1 MKKYKRMRRLIPAA
15 FAVILLLMAAGTC
28 FFAWSVRQD
37 FESGIKSMIGEL
49 YEEDPQSAEQM
60 MNWLFE
66 GERDASAGKGQEA
79 LTAMGYTEKGTE
91 YLYEQSR
98 IYTFSVGMIC
108 AEILAGAALLILFL
122 RMERLREEREE
133 DLVRRIR
140 SGDMAPETG
149 GEGQPEESA
158 DGGAQSGGAAQGE
171 QQPGSPR
178 YAPTQSEEPEQALE
192 YEIAKL
198 FERLEAEE
206 HYLQEK
212 NLMTQNFIENI
223 AHQIKTPLSCISI
236 SQERIL
242 ESTEGEARELARQS
256 LRYTDEIGK
265 LMKRLLDIGR
275 LEAGKV
281 IWHREMFRMA
291 DLLEDCAASLENGTE
306 RIRVTGD
313 RDAEYYGDYE
323 WLKEAFSNILKN
335 CLEHDPG
342 GEKII
347 VSLTRSREGVKIVIR
362 DHGTGI
368 SEKDLPY
375 IFDRF
380 YLPEKT
386 GTLHVGIGLNLARLV
401 VEQHFG
407 SVTARNAEGGGA
419 EFTVI
424 LPAYSIMKIERI

>member
-1 MKKYKRMRRLIPAA
+1 MKNYKRRKRLIPAV
-15 FAVILLLMAAGTC
+15 FAVLLLLMAAGTC
-28 FFAWSVRQD
+28 LFAWGVRQD
-37 FESGIKSMIGEL
+37 YEEGLKSMIGRL
-49 YEEDPQSAEQM
+49 YEEDQESAEQM
-60 MNWLFE
+60 MGWLFE
-66 GERDASAGKGQEA
+66 GERGGAVEKGEEA
-79 LTAMGYTEKGTE
+79 LTALGYTDKGAE

-98 IYTFSVGMIC
+98 LYTFSAGMVC
-108 AEILAGAALLILFL
+108 VEILAGIALLILFVW
-122 RMERLREEREE
+122 MERLREEREE
-133 DLVRRIR
+133 ELVRRIR
-140 SGDMAPETG
+140 SGEMAPAASGRE
-149 GEGQPEESA
+149 QPEETA
-158 DGGAQSGGAAQGE
+158 DGGSQSDGAAQ
-171 QQPGSPR
+171 P
-178 YAPTQSEEPEQALE
+178 EEPEQALE

-242 ESTEGEARELARQS
+242 EGTEGEARELAQQS

-291 DLLEDCAASLENGTE
+291 DLLEDCAASLEDGTE
-306 RIRVTGD
+306 RILTMGD
-313 RDAEYYGDYE
+313 REAEYYGDYE

-335 CLEHDPG
+335 CLEHDAS
-342 GEKII
+342 GEKITA
-347 VSLTRSREGVKIVIR
+347 SLTQSREGIKIVIR
-362 DHGTGI
+362 DHGPGI
-368 SEKDLPY
+368 SEKDLPH

-386 GTLHVGIGLNLARLV
+386 GTSHVGIGLNLARLV
-401 VEQHFG
+401 IEQHFG
-407 SVTARNAEGGGA
+407 TVAARNAEGGGA

-424 LPAYSIMKIERI
+424 LPAYSIMKTERI

>member
-1 MKKYKRMRRLIPAA
+1 MKNYKRRKRLIPAV
-15 FAVILLLMAAGTC
+15 FAVLLLLMAAGTC
-28 FFAWSVRQD
+28 LFAWEVRQD
-37 FESGIKSMIGEL
+37 YEEGLKSMIGRL
-49 YEEDPQSAEQM
+49 YEEDQESAEQM
-60 MNWLFE
+60 MGWLFE
-66 GERDASAGKGQEA
+66 GERGGAVEKGEEA
-79 LTAMGYTEKGTE
+79 LTALGYTDKGAE

-98 IYTFSVGMIC
+98 LYTFSAGMVC
-108 AEILAGAALLILFL
+108 VEILAGIALLILFVW
-122 RMERLREEREE
+122 MERLREEREE
-133 DLVRRIR
+133 ELVRRIR
-140 SGDMAPETG
+140 SGEMAPAASGRE
-149 GEGQPEESA
+149 QPEEPA
-158 DGGAQSGGAAQGE
+158 DGGSQSDGAV
-171 QQPGSPR
+171 QP
-178 YAPTQSEEPEQALE
+178 EEPEQALE

-242 ESTEGEARELARQS
+242 EGTEGEARELAQQS

-291 DLLEDCAASLENGTE
+291 DLLEDCAASLEDGTE
-306 RIRVTGD
+306 RILTMGD
-313 RDAEYYGDYE
+313 REAEYYGDYE

-335 CLEHDPG
+335 CLEHDAS
-342 GEKII
+342 GEKITA
-347 VSLTRSREGVKIVIR
+347 SLTQSREGIKIVIR
-362 DHGTGI
+362 DHGPGI
-368 SEKDLPY
+368 SEKDLPH

-386 GTLHVGIGLNLARLV
+386 GTSHVGIGLNLARLV
-401 VEQHFG
+401 IEQHFG
-407 SVTARNAEGGGA
+407 TVAARNAEGGGA

-424 LPAYSIMKIERI
+424 LPAYSIMKTERI

>member
-1 MKKYKRMRRLIPAA
+1 MKNYKRRKRLIPAV
-15 FAVILLLMAAGTC
+15 FAVLLLLMAAGTC
-28 FFAWSVRQD
+28 LFAWGVRQD
-37 FESGIKSMIGEL
+37 YEEGLKSMIGRL
-49 YEEDPQSAEQM
+49 YEEDPESAEQM
-60 MNWLFE
+60 MGWLFE
-66 GERDASAGKGQEA
+66 GERGGAVEKGEEA
-79 LTAMGYTEKGTE
+79 LTALGYTDKGAE

-98 IYTFSVGMIC
+98 LYTFSAGMVC
-108 AEILAGAALLILFL
+108 VEILAGIVLLILFVW
-122 RMERLREEREE
+122 MERLREEREE
-133 DLVRRIR
+133 ELVRRIR
-140 SGDMAPETG
+140 SGEMAPAASGRE
-149 GEGQPEESA
+149 QPEETA
-158 DGGAQSGGAAQGE
+158 DGGSQSDGAAQ
-171 QQPGSPR
+171 P
-178 YAPTQSEEPEQALE
+178 EEPEQALE

-242 ESTEGEARELARQS
+242 EGTEGEARELAQQS

-291 DLLEDCAASLENGTE
+291 DLLEDCAASLEDGTE
-306 RIRVTGD
+306 RIQVVGD

-335 CLEHDPG
+335 CLEHDAS
-342 GEKII
+342 GEKITA
-347 VSLTRSREGVKIVIR
+347 SLTQSREGIKIVIR
-362 DHGTGI
+362 DHGPGI
-368 SEKDLPY
+368 SEKDLPH

-386 GTLHVGIGLNLARLV
+386 GTSHVGIGLNLARLV
-401 VEQHFG
+401 IEQHFG
-407 SVTARNAEGGGA
+407 TVAARNAEGGGA

-424 LPAYSIMKIERI
+424 LPAYSIMKTERI

>member
-66 GERDASAGKGQEA
+66 GERDASAEKGQEA

-149 GEGQPEESA
+149 SEGQPEK
-158 DGGAQSGGAAQGE
+158 
-171 QQPGSPR
+171 
-178 YAPTQSEEPEQALE
+178 PEQALE

-306 RIRVTGD
+306 RIRVAGD

-342 GEKII
+342 GEKIT

-386 GTLHVGIGLNLARLV
+386 GTSHVGIGLNLARLV

-424 LPAYSIMKIERI
+424 LPAYSIMKTERI

>member
-1 MKKYKRMRRLIPAA
+1 MKNYKRRKRLIPAV
-15 FAVILLLMAAGTC
+15 FAVLLLLMAAGTC
-28 FFAWSVRQD
+28 LFAWEVRQD
-37 FESGIKSMIGEL
+37 YEEGLKSMIGRL
-49 YEEDPQSAEQM
+49 YEEDPESAEQM
-60 MNWLFE
+60 MGWLFE
-66 GERDASAGKGQEA
+66 GERGGAVEKGEEA
-79 LTAMGYTEKGTE
+79 LTALGYTDKGAE

-98 IYTFSVGMIC
+98 LYTFSAGMVC
-108 AEILAGAALLILFL
+108 VEILAGIALLILFVW
-122 RMERLREEREE
+122 MERLREEREE
-133 DLVRRIR
+133 ELVRRIR
-140 SGDMAPETG
+140 SGEMAPAASG
-149 GEGQPEESA
+149 RGQPEEPA
-158 DGGAQSGGAAQGE
+158 DGGSQSDGAV
-171 QQPGSPR
+171 QP
-178 YAPTQSEEPEQALE
+178 EEPEQALE

-242 ESTEGEARELARQS
+242 EGTEGEARELAQQS

-291 DLLEDCAASLENGTE
+291 DLLEDCAASLEDGTE
-306 RIRVTGD
+306 RILTMGD
-313 RDAEYYGDYE
+313 REAEYYGDYE

-335 CLEHDPG
+335 CLEHDAS
-342 GEKII
+342 GEKITA
-347 VSLTRSREGVKIVIR
+347 SLTQSREGIKIVIR
-362 DHGTGI
+362 DHGPGI
-368 SEKDLPY
+368 SEKDLPH

-386 GTLHVGIGLNLARLV
+386 GTSHVGIGLNLARLV
-401 VEQHFG
+401 IEQHFG
-407 SVTARNAEGGGA
+407 TVAARNAEGGGA

-424 LPAYSIMKIERI
+424 LPAYSIMKTERI

>member
-1 MKKYKRMRRLIPAA
+1 MKNYKRRKRLIPAV
-15 FAVILLLMAAGTC
+15 FAVLLLLMAAGTC
-28 FFAWSVRQD
+28 LFAWGVRQD
-37 FESGIKSMIGEL
+37 YEEGLKSMIGRL
-49 YEEDPQSAEQM
+49 YEEDPESAEQM
-60 MNWLFE
+60 MGWLFE
-66 GERDASAGKGQEA
+66 GERGGAVEKGEEA
-79 LTAMGYTEKGTE
+79 LTALGYTDKGAE

-98 IYTFSVGMIC
+98 LYTFSAGMVC
-108 AEILAGAALLILFL
+108 VEILAGIALLILFVW
-122 RMERLREEREE
+122 MERLREEREE
-133 DLVRRIR
+133 ELVRRIR
-140 SGDMAPETG
+140 SSEMAPAASGRE
-149 GEGQPEESA
+149 QPDEPA
-158 DGGAQSGGAAQGE
+158 DGGSQSDGAV
-171 QQPGSPR
+171 QP
-178 YAPTQSEEPEQALE
+178 EEPEQALE

-242 ESTEGEARELARQS
+242 EGTEGEARELAQQS

-291 DLLEDCAASLENGTE
+291 DLLEDCAASLEDGTE
-306 RIRVTGD
+306 RILTMGD
-313 RDAEYYGDYE
+313 REAEYYGDYE

-335 CLEHDPG
+335 CLEHDAS
-342 GEKII
+342 GEKITA
-347 VSLTRSREGVKIVIR
+347 SLTQSREGIKIVIR
-362 DHGTGI
+362 DHGPGI
-368 SEKDLPY
+368 SEKDLPH

-386 GTLHVGIGLNLARLV
+386 GTSHVGIGLNLARLV
-401 VEQHFG
+401 IEQHFG
-407 SVTARNAEGGGA
+407 TVAARNAEGGGA

-424 LPAYSIMKIERI
+424 LPAYSIMKTERI

>member
-1 MKKYKRMRRLIPAA
+1 MKNYKRRKRLIPAV
-15 FAVILLLMAAGTC
+15 FAVLLLLMAAGTC
-28 FFAWSVRQD
+28 LFAWGVRQD
-37 FESGIKSMIGEL
+37 YEEGLKSMIGRL
-49 YEEDPQSAEQM
+49 YEEDQESAEQM
-60 MNWLFE
+60 MGWLFE
-66 GERDASAGKGQEA
+66 GERGGAVEKGEEA
-79 LTAMGYTEKGTE
+79 LTALGYTDKGAE

-98 IYTFSVGMIC
+98 LYTFSAGMVC
-108 AEILAGAALLILFL
+108 VEILAGIALLILFVW
-122 RMERLREEREE
+122 MERHREEREE
-133 DLVRRIR
+133 ELVRRIR
-140 SGDMAPETG
+140 SGEMAPAASGRE
-149 GEGQPEESA
+149 QPEETA
-158 DGGAQSGGAAQGE
+158 DGGSQSDGAAQ
-171 QQPGSPR
+171 P
-178 YAPTQSEEPEQALE
+178 EEPEQALE

-242 ESTEGEARELARQS
+242 EGTEGEARELAQQS

-291 DLLEDCAASLENGTE
+291 DLLEDCAASLEDGTE
-306 RIRVTGD
+306 RILTMGD
-313 RDAEYYGDYE
+313 REAEYYGDYE

-335 CLEHDPG
+335 CLEHDAS
-342 GEKII
+342 GEKITA
-347 VSLTRSREGVKIVIR
+347 SLTQSREGIKIVIR
-362 DHGTGI
+362 DHGPGI
-368 SEKDLPY
+368 SEKDLPH

-386 GTLHVGIGLNLARLV
+386 GTSHVGIGLNLARLV
-401 VEQHFG
+401 IEQHFG
-407 SVTARNAEGGGA
+407 TVAARNAEGGGA

-424 LPAYSIMKIERI
+424 LPAYSIMKTERI

>member
-66 GERDASAGKGQEA
+66 GERDASAEKGQEA

-149 GEGQPEESA
+149 SEGQPEES
-158 DGGAQSGGAAQGE
+158 
-171 QQPGSPR
+171 
-178 YAPTQSEEPEQALE
+178 EQALE

-342 GEKII
+342 GEKIT

-386 GTLHVGIGLNLARLV
+386 GTSHVGIGLNLARLV

-424 LPAYSIMKIERI
+424 LPAYSIMKTERI

>member
-149 GEGQPEESA
+149 NRRMAEHSPAGRLRES
-158 DGGAQSGGAAQGE
+158 S
-171 QQPGSPR
+171 
-178 YAPTQSEEPEQALE
+178 
-192 YEIAKL
+192 
-198 FERLEAEE
+198 
-206 HYLQEK
+206 
-212 NLMTQNFIENI
+212 
-223 AHQIKTPLSCISI
+223 
-236 SQERIL
+236 SQEVPG
-242 ESTEGEARELARQS
+242 T
-256 LRYTDEIGK
+256 LR
-265 LMKRLLDIGR
+265 
-275 LEAGKV
+275 
-281 IWHREMFRMA
+281 
-291 DLLEDCAASLENGTE
+291 
-306 RIRVTGD
+306 
-313 RDAEYYGDYE
+313 
-323 WLKEAFSNILKN
+323 
-335 CLEHDPG
+335 
-342 GEKII
+342 
-347 VSLTRSREGVKIVIR
+347 RSRRNRSRRWSMRLRSCLSVWRRRNITCRKR
-362 DHGTGI
+362 I
-368 SEKDLPY
+368 S
-375 IFDRF
+375 
-380 YLPEKT
+380 
-386 GTLHVGIGLNLARLV
+386 
-401 VEQHFG
+401 
-407 SVTARNAEGGGA
+407 
-419 EFTVI
+419 
-424 LPAYSIMKIERI
+424 

>member
-149 GEGQPEESA
+149 SEGQP
-158 DGGAQSGGAAQGE
+158 
-171 QQPGSPR
+171 
-178 YAPTQSEEPEQALE
+178 EEPEQALE

-424 LPAYSIMKIERI
+424 LPAYSIMKTERI

>member
-1 MKKYKRMRRLIPAA
+1 MKNYKRRKRLIPAV
-15 FAVILLLMAAGTC
+15 FAVLLLLMAAGTC
-28 FFAWSVRQD
+28 LFAWEVRQD
-37 FESGIKSMIGEL
+37 YEEGLKSMIGRL
-49 YEEDPQSAEQM
+49 YEEDQESAEQM
-60 MNWLFE
+60 MGWLFE
-66 GERDASAGKGQEA
+66 GERGGAVEKGEEA
-79 LTAMGYTEKGTE
+79 LTALGYTDKGAE

-98 IYTFSVGMIC
+98 LYTFSAGMVC
-108 AEILAGAALLILFL
+108 VEILAGIALLILFVW
-122 RMERLREEREE
+122 MERLREEREE
-133 DLVRRIR
+133 ELVRRIR
-140 SGDMAPETG
+140 SGEMAPAASGRE
-149 GEGQPEESA
+149 QPEEPA
-158 DGGAQSGGAAQGE
+158 DGGSQSDGAAQ
-171 QQPGSPR
+171 P
-178 YAPTQSEEPEQALE
+178 EEPEQALE

-242 ESTEGEARELARQS
+242 EGTEGEARELAQQS

-291 DLLEDCAASLENGTE
+291 DLLEDCAASLEDGTE
-306 RIRVTGD
+306 RILTMGD
-313 RDAEYYGDYE
+313 REAEYYGDYE

-335 CLEHDPG
+335 CLEHDAS
-342 GEKII
+342 GEKITA
-347 VSLTRSREGVKIVIR
+347 SLTQSREGIKIVIR
-362 DHGTGI
+362 DHGPGI
-368 SEKDLPY
+368 SEKDLPH

-386 GTLHVGIGLNLARLV
+386 GTSHVGIGLNLARLV
-401 VEQHFG
+401 IEQHFG
-407 SVTARNAEGGGA
+407 TVAARNAEGGGA

-424 LPAYSIMKIERI
+424 LPAYSIMKTERI

>member
-49 YEEDPQSAEQM
+49 YEEDPQSADQM

-149 GEGQPEESA
+149 GEGQPEES
-158 DGGAQSGGAAQGE
+158 
-171 QQPGSPR
+171 
-178 YAPTQSEEPEQALE
+178 EQALE

-424 LPAYSIMKIERI
+424 LPAYSIMKTERI

>member
-1 MKKYKRMRRLIPAA
+1 MKNYKRRKRLIPAV
-15 FAVILLLMAAGTC
+15 FAVLLLLMAAGTC
-28 FFAWSVRQD
+28 LFAWGVRQD
-37 FESGIKSMIGEL
+37 YEEGLKSMIGRL
-49 YEEDPQSAEQM
+49 YEEDPESAEQM
-60 MNWLFE
+60 MGWLFE
-66 GERDASAGKGQEA
+66 GERGGAVEKGEEA
-79 LTAMGYTEKGTE
+79 LTALGYTDKGAE

-98 IYTFSVGMIC
+98 LYTFSAGMVC
-108 AEILAGAALLILFL
+108 VEILAGIVLLILFVW
-122 RMERLREEREE
+122 MERLREEREE
-133 DLVRRIR
+133 ELVRRIR
-140 SGDMAPETG
+140 SGEMAPAASGRE
-149 GEGQPEESA
+149 QPEETA
-158 DGGAQSGGAAQGE
+158 DGGSQSDGAAQ
-171 QQPGSPR
+171 P
-178 YAPTQSEEPEQALE
+178 EEPEQALE

-242 ESTEGEARELARQS
+242 EGTEGEARELAQQS

-291 DLLEDCAASLENGTE
+291 DLLEDCAASLEDGTE
-306 RIRVTGD
+306 RIQVVGD

-335 CLEHDPG
+335 CLEHDAS
-342 GEKII
+342 GEKITA
-347 VSLTRSREGVKIVIR
+347 SLTQSREGIKIVIR
-362 DHGTGI
+362 DHGPGI
-368 SEKDLPY
+368 SEKDLPH

-386 GTLHVGIGLNLARLV
+386 GTSHVGIGLNLARLV
-401 VEQHFG
+401 IEQHFG
-407 SVTARNAEGGGA
+407 AVAARNAEGGA

-424 LPAYSIMKIERI
+424 LPAYSIMKTERI

>member
-1 MKKYKRMRRLIPAA
+1 M
-15 FAVILLLMAAGTC
+15 VC
-28 FFAWSVRQD
+28 V
-37 FESGIKSMIGEL
+37 
-49 YEEDPQSAEQM
+49 
-60 MNWLFE
+60 
-66 GERDASAGKGQEA
+66 
-79 LTAMGYTEKGTE
+79 
-91 YLYEQSR
+91 
-98 IYTFSVGMIC
+98 
-108 AEILAGAALLILFL
+108 EILAGIALLILFVW
-122 RMERLREEREE
+122 MERLREEREE
-133 DLVRRIR
+133 ELVRRIR
-140 SGDMAPETG
+140 SGEMAPAASGRE
-149 GEGQPEESA
+149 QSEEPA
-158 DGGAQSGGAAQGE
+158 DGGSQSDGAV
-171 QQPGSPR
+171 QP
-178 YAPTQSEEPEQALE
+178 EEPEQALE

-242 ESTEGEARELARQS
+242 EGTEGEARELAQQS

-291 DLLEDCAASLENGTE
+291 DLLEDCAASLEDGTE
-306 RIRVTGD
+306 RILTMGD
-313 RDAEYYGDYE
+313 REAEYYGDYE

-335 CLEHDPG
+335 CLEHDAS
-342 GEKII
+342 GEKITA
-347 VSLTRSREGVKIVIR
+347 SLTQSREGIKIVIR
-362 DHGTGI
+362 DHGPGI
-368 SEKDLPY
+368 SEKDLPH

-386 GTLHVGIGLNLARLV
+386 GTSHVGIGLNLARLV
-401 VEQHFG
+401 IEQHFG
-407 SVTARNAEGGGA
+407 TVAARNAEGGGA

-424 LPAYSIMKIERI
+424 LPAYSIMKTERI

>member
-149 GEGQPEESA
+149 GEGQPEES
-158 DGGAQSGGAAQGE
+158 
-171 QQPGSPR
+171 
-178 YAPTQSEEPEQALE
+178 EQALE

-306 RIRVTGD
+306 RIRVAGD

-342 GEKII
+342 GEKIT

-386 GTLHVGIGLNLARLV
+386 GTPHVGIGMNLARLV

-424 LPAYSIMKIERI
+424 LPAYSIMKTERI

>member
-149 GEGQPEESA
+149 GEG
-158 DGGAQSGGAAQGE
+158 
-171 QQPGSPR
+171 
-178 YAPTQSEEPEQALE
+178 PEQALE

-424 LPAYSIMKIERI
+424 LPAYSIMKTERI

>member
-149 GEGQPEESA
+149 GEGQPEES
-158 DGGAQSGGAAQGE
+158 
-171 QQPGSPR
+171 
-178 YAPTQSEEPEQALE
+178 EQALE

-335 CLEHDPG
+335 CLEHDPS

-386 GTLHVGIGLNLARLV
+386 GTLHVGIGMNLARLV

-424 LPAYSIMKIERI
+424 LPAYSIMKTERI

>member
-1 MKKYKRMRRLIPAA
+1 MKNYKRRKRLIPAV
-15 FAVILLLMAAGTC
+15 FAVLLLLMAAGTC
-28 FFAWSVRQD
+28 LFAWGVRQD
-37 FESGIKSMIGEL
+37 YEEGLKSMIGRL
-49 YEEDPQSAEQM
+49 YEEDQESAEQM
-60 MNWLFE
+60 MGWLFE
-66 GERDASAGKGQEA
+66 GERGGAVEKGEEA
-79 LTAMGYTEKGTE
+79 LTALGYTDKGAE

-98 IYTFSVGMIC
+98 LYTFSAGMVC
-108 AEILAGAALLILFL
+108 VEILAGIALLILFVW
-122 RMERLREEREE
+122 MERHREEREE
-133 DLVRRIR
+133 ELVRRIR
-140 SGDMAPETG
+140 SGEMAPAASGRE
-149 GEGQPEESA
+149 QPEETA
-158 DGGAQSGGAAQGE
+158 DGGSQSDGAV
-171 QQPGSPR
+171 QP
-178 YAPTQSEEPEQALE
+178 EEPEQDLE

-236 SQERIL
+236 SQERIM
-242 ESTEGEARELARQS
+242 EGTEGEARELAQQS

-291 DLLEDCAASLENGTE
+291 DLLEDCAASLEDGTE
-306 RIRVTGD
+306 RILTMGD
-313 RDAEYYGDYE
+313 RETEYYGDYE

-335 CLEHDPG
+335 CLEHDAS
-342 GEKII
+342 GEKITA
-347 VSLTRSREGVKIVIR
+347 SLTQSREGIKIVIR
-362 DHGTGI
+362 DHGPGI
-368 SEKDLPY
+368 SEKDLPH

-386 GTLHVGIGLNLARLV
+386 GTSHVGIGLNLARLV
-401 VEQHFG
+401 IEQHFG
-407 SVTARNAEGGGA
+407 TVAARNAEGGGA

-424 LPAYSIMKIERI
+424 LPAYSIMKTERI

>member
-133 DLVRRIR
+133 DLVRRIW

-149 GEGQPEESA
+149 GEGQPEES
-158 DGGAQSGGAAQGE
+158 
-171 QQPGSPR
+171 
-178 YAPTQSEEPEQALE
+178 EQALE

-424 LPAYSIMKIERI
+424 LPAYSIMKTERI

>member
-1 MKKYKRMRRLIPAA
+1 MKNYKRRKRLIPAV
-15 FAVILLLMAAGTC
+15 FAVLLLLMAAGTC
-28 FFAWSVRQD
+28 LFAWEVRQD
-37 FESGIKSMIGEL
+37 YEEGLKSMIGRL
-49 YEEDPQSAEQM
+49 YEEDQESAEQM
-60 MNWLFE
+60 MGWLFE
-66 GERDASAGKGQEA
+66 GERGGAVEKGEEA
-79 LTAMGYTEKGTE
+79 LTTLGYTDKGAE

-98 IYTFSVGMIC
+98 LYTFSAGMVC
-108 AEILAGAALLILFL
+108 VEILAGIALLILFVW
-122 RMERLREEREE
+122 MERLREEREE
-133 DLVRRIR
+133 ELVRRIR
-140 SGDMAPETG
+140 SGEMAPAASGRE
-149 GEGQPEESA
+149 QPEEPA
-158 DGGAQSGGAAQGE
+158 DGGSQSDGAV
-171 QQPGSPR
+171 QP
-178 YAPTQSEEPEQALE
+178 EEPEQALE

-212 NLMTQNFIENI
+212 NFMTQNFIENI

-242 ESTEGEARELARQS
+242 EGTEGEARELAQQS

-291 DLLEDCAASLENGTE
+291 DLLEDCAASLEDGTE
-306 RIRVTGD
+306 RILTMGD
-313 RDAEYYGDYE
+313 REAEYYGDYE

-335 CLEHDPG
+335 CLEHDAS
-342 GEKII
+342 GEKITA
-347 VSLTRSREGVKIVIR
+347 SLTQSREGIKIVIR
-362 DHGTGI
+362 DHGPGI
-368 SEKDLPY
+368 SEKDLPH

-386 GTLHVGIGLNLARLV
+386 GTSHVGIGLNLARLV
-401 VEQHFG
+401 IEQHFG
-407 SVTARNAEGGGA
+407 TVAARNAEGGGA

-424 LPAYSIMKIERI
+424 LPAYSIMKTERI

>member
-1 MKKYKRMRRLIPAA
+1 MKNYKRRKRLIPAV
-15 FAVILLLMAAGTC
+15 FAVLLLLMAAGTC
-28 FFAWSVRQD
+28 LFAWGVRQNY
-37 FESGIKSMIGEL
+37 EEGLKSMIGRL
-49 YEEDPQSAEQM
+49 YEEDPESAEQM
-60 MNWLFE
+60 MGWLFE
-66 GERDASAGKGQEA
+66 GERGGAVEKGEEA
-79 LTAMGYTEKGTE
+79 LTALGYTDKGAE

-98 IYTFSVGMIC
+98 LYTFSAGMVC
-108 AEILAGAALLILFL
+108 VEILAGIALLILFVW
-122 RMERLREEREE
+122 MERLREEREE
-133 DLVRRIR
+133 ELVRRIR
-140 SGDMAPETG
+140 SGEMAPAASGRE
-149 GEGQPEESA
+149 QPEETA
-158 DGGAQSGGAAQGE
+158 DGGSQSDGAAQ
-171 QQPGSPR
+171 P
-178 YAPTQSEEPEQALE
+178 EEPEQALE

-236 SQERIL
+236 SQERIM
-242 ESTEGEARELARQS
+242 EGTEGEARELAQQS

-291 DLLEDCAASLENGTE
+291 DLLEDCAASLEDGTE
-306 RIRVTGD
+306 RILTMGD
-313 RDAEYYGDYE
+313 REAEYYGDYE

-335 CLEHDPG
+335 CLEHDAS
-342 GEKII
+342 GEKITA
-347 VSLTRSREGVKIVIR
+347 SLTQSREGIKIVIR
-362 DHGTGI
+362 DHGPGI
-368 SEKDLPY
+368 SEKDLPH

-386 GTLHVGIGLNLARLV
+386 GTSHVGIGLNLARLV
-401 VEQHFG
+401 IEQHFG
-407 SVTARNAEGGGA
+407 TVAARNAEGGGA

-424 LPAYSIMKIERI
+424 LPAYSIMKTERI

>member
-1 MKKYKRMRRLIPAA
+1 MKNYKRRKRLIPAV
-15 FAVILLLMAAGTC
+15 FAVLLLLMAAGTC
-28 FFAWSVRQD
+28 LFAWGVRQNY
-37 FESGIKSMIGEL
+37 EEGLKSMIGRL
-49 YEEDPQSAEQM
+49 YEEDPESAEQM
-60 MNWLFE
+60 MGWLFE
-66 GERDASAGKGQEA
+66 GERGGAVEKGEEA
-79 LTAMGYTEKGTE
+79 LTALGYTDKGAE

-98 IYTFSVGMIC
+98 LYTSSAGMVC
-108 AEILAGAALLILFL
+108 VEILAGIALLILFVW
-122 RMERLREEREE
+122 MERLREEREE
-133 DLVRRIR
+133 ELVRRIR
-140 SGDMAPETG
+140 SGEMAPAASGRE
-149 GEGQPEESA
+149 QPEEPA
-158 DGGAQSGGAAQGE
+158 DGGSQSDGAV
-171 QQPGSPR
+171 QP
-178 YAPTQSEEPEQALE
+178 EEPEQALE

-242 ESTEGEARELARQS
+242 EGTEGEARELAQQS

-291 DLLEDCAASLENGTE
+291 DLLEDCAASLEDGTE
-306 RIRVTGD
+306 RILTMGD
-313 RDAEYYGDYE
+313 REAEYYGDYE

-335 CLEHDPG
+335 CLEHDAS
-342 GEKII
+342 GEKITA
-347 VSLTRSREGVKIVIR
+347 SLTQSREGIKIVIR
-362 DHGTGI
+362 DHGPGI
-368 SEKDLPY
+368 SEKDLPH

-386 GTLHVGIGLNLARLV
+386 GTSHVGIGLNLARLV
-401 VEQHFG
+401 IEQHFG
-407 SVTARNAEGGGA
+407 TVAARNAEGGGA

-424 LPAYSIMKIERI
+424 RPAYSIMKTERI

>member
-49 YEEDPQSAEQM
+49 YEEDPQSADQM

-149 GEGQPEESA
+149 SEGQPEK
-158 DGGAQSGGAAQGE
+158 
-171 QQPGSPR
+171 
-178 YAPTQSEEPEQALE
+178 PEQALE

-424 LPAYSIMKIERI
+424 LPAYSIMKTERI

>member
-1 MKKYKRMRRLIPAA
+1 MKNYKRRKRLIPAV
-15 FAVILLLMAAGTC
+15 FAVLLLLMAAGTC
-28 FFAWSVRQD
+28 LFAWGVRQD
-37 FESGIKSMIGEL
+37 YEEGLKSMIGRL
-49 YEEDPQSAEQM
+49 YEEDQESAEQM
-60 MNWLFE
+60 MGWLFE
-66 GERDASAGKGQEA
+66 GERGGAVEKGEEA
-79 LTAMGYTEKGTE
+79 LTALGYTDKGAE

-98 IYTFSVGMIC
+98 LYTFSAGMVC
-108 AEILAGAALLILFL
+108 VEILAGIALLILFVW
-122 RMERLREEREE
+122 MERLREEREDE
-133 DLVRRIR
+133 LVRRIR
-140 SGDMAPETG
+140 SGEMAPAASGRE
-149 GEGQPEESA
+149 QPEEPA
-158 DGGAQSGGAAQGE
+158 DGGSQSDGAAQ
-171 QQPGSPR
+171 P
-178 YAPTQSEEPEQALE
+178 EEPEQALE

-242 ESTEGEARELARQS
+242 EGTEGEARELAQQS

-291 DLLEDCAASLENGTE
+291 DLLEDCAASLEDGTE
-306 RIRVTGD
+306 RILTMGD
-313 RDAEYYGDYE
+313 REAEYYGDYE

-335 CLEHDPG
+335 CLEHDAS
-342 GEKII
+342 GEKITA
-347 VSLTRSREGVKIVIR
+347 SLTQSREGIKIVIR
-362 DHGTGI
+362 DHGPGI
-368 SEKDLPY
+368 SEKDLPH

-386 GTLHVGIGLNLARLV
+386 GTSHVGIGLNLARLV
-401 VEQHFG
+401 IEQHFG
-407 SVTARNAEGGGA
+407 TVAARNAEGGGA

-424 LPAYSIMKIERI
+424 LPAYSIMKTERI

>member
-1 MKKYKRMRRLIPAA
+1 MKNYKRRKRLIPAV
-15 FAVILLLMAAGTC
+15 FAVLLLLMAAGTC
-28 FFAWSVRQD
+28 LFAWGVRQNY
-37 FESGIKSMIGEL
+37 EEGLKSMIGRL
-49 YEEDPQSAEQM
+49 YEEDPESAEQM
-60 MNWLFE
+60 MGWLFE
-66 GERDASAGKGQEA
+66 GERGGAVEKGEET
-79 LTAMGYTEKGTE
+79 LTALGYTDKGAE

-98 IYTFSVGMIC
+98 LYTFSAGMVC
-108 AEILAGAALLILFL
+108 VEILAGIALLILFVW
-122 RMERLREEREE
+122 MERLREEREE
-133 DLVRRIR
+133 ELVRRIR
-140 SGDMAPETG
+140 SGEMAPAASGRE
-149 GEGQPEESA
+149 QPEEPA
-158 DGGAQSGGAAQGE
+158 DGGSQSDGAV
-171 QQPGSPR
+171 QP
-178 YAPTQSEEPEQALE
+178 EEPEQALE

-242 ESTEGEARELARQS
+242 EGTEGEARELAQQS

-291 DLLEDCAASLENGTE
+291 DLLEDCAASLEDGTE
-306 RIRVTGD
+306 RILTMGD
-313 RDAEYYGDYE
+313 REAEYYGDYE

-335 CLEHDPG
+335 CLEHDAS
-342 GEKII
+342 GEKITA
-347 VSLTRSREGVKIVIR
+347 SLTQSREGIKIVIW
-362 DHGTGI
+362 DHGPGI
-368 SEKDLPY
+368 SEKDLPH

-386 GTLHVGIGLNLARLV
+386 GTSHVGIGLNLARLV
-401 VEQHFG
+401 IEQHFG
-407 SVTARNAEGGGA
+407 TVAARNAEGGGA

-424 LPAYSIMKIERI
+424 LPAYSIMKTERI

>member
-1 MKKYKRMRRLIPAA
+1 MKNYKRRRRLIPAV
-15 FAVILLLMAAGTC
+15 FAVLLLLMAAGTC
-28 FFAWSVRQD
+28 LFAWGVRQD
-37 FESGIKSMIGEL
+37 YEEGLKSMIGRL
-49 YEEDPQSAEQM
+49 YEEDPESAEQM
-60 MNWLFE
+60 MGWLFE
-66 GERDASAGKGQEA
+66 GERGGAVEKGEEA
-79 LTAMGYTEKGTE
+79 LTALGYTDKGAE

-98 IYTFSVGMIC
+98 LYTFSAGMVC
-108 AEILAGAALLILFL
+108 VEILAGIALLILFVW
-122 RMERLREEREE
+122 MERLREEREE
-133 DLVRRIR
+133 ELVRRIR
-140 SGDMAPETG
+140 SGEMAPAASGRE
-149 GEGQPEESA
+149 QPEETA
-158 DGGAQSGGAAQGE
+158 DGGSQSDGAAQ
-171 QQPGSPR
+171 P
-178 YAPTQSEEPEQALE
+178 EEPEQALE

-236 SQERIL
+236 SQERIM
-242 ESTEGEARELARQS
+242 EGTEGEARELAQQS

-291 DLLEDCAASLENGTE
+291 DLLEDCAASLEDGTE
-306 RIRVTGD
+306 RIQVVGD

-335 CLEHDPG
+335 CLEHDAS
-342 GEKII
+342 GEKITA
-347 VSLTRSREGVKIVIR
+347 SLTQSREGIKIVIR
-362 DHGTGI
+362 DHGPGI
-368 SEKDLPY
+368 SEKDLPH

-386 GTLHVGIGLNLARLV
+386 GTSHVGIGLNLARLV
-401 VEQHFG
+401 IEQHFG
-407 SVTARNAEGGGA
+407 TVAARNAEGGGA

-424 LPAYSIMKIERI
+424 LPAYSIMKTERI

>member
-1 MKKYKRMRRLIPAA
+1 MKNYKRRKRLIPAV
-15 FAVILLLMAAGTC
+15 FAVLLLLMAAGTC
-28 FFAWSVRQD
+28 LFAWEVRQD
-37 FESGIKSMIGEL
+37 YEEGLKSMIGRL
-49 YEEDPQSAEQM
+49 YEEDPESAEQM
-60 MNWLFE
+60 MGWLFE
-66 GERDASAGKGQEA
+66 GERGGAVEKGEEA
-79 LTAMGYTEKGTE
+79 LTALGYTDKGAE

-98 IYTFSVGMIC
+98 LYTFSAGMVC
-108 AEILAGAALLILFL
+108 VEILAGIALLILFVW
-122 RMERLREEREE
+122 MERLREEREE
-133 DLVRRIR
+133 ELVRRIR
-140 SGDMAPETG
+140 SGEMAPAASGRE
-149 GEGQPEESA
+149 QPEEPA
-158 DGGAQSGGAAQGE
+158 DGGSQSDGAAQ
-171 QQPGSPR
+171 P
-178 YAPTQSEEPEQALE
+178 EEPEQALE

-242 ESTEGEARELARQS
+242 EGTEGEARELAQQS

-291 DLLEDCAASLENGTE
+291 DLLEDCAASLEDGTE
-306 RIRVTGD
+306 RILTMGD
-313 RDAEYYGDYE
+313 REAEYYGDYE

-335 CLEHDPG
+335 CLEHDAS
-342 GEKII
+342 GEKITA
-347 VSLTRSREGVKIVIR
+347 SLTQSREGIKIVIR
-362 DHGTGI
+362 DHGPGI
-368 SEKDLPY
+368 SEKDLPH

-386 GTLHVGIGLNLARLV
+386 GTSHVGIGLNLARLV
-401 VEQHFG
+401 IEQHFG
-407 SVTARNAEGGGA
+407 TVAARNAEGGGA

-424 LPAYSIMKIERI
+424 LPAYSIMKTERI

>member
-1 MKKYKRMRRLIPAA
+1 MKNYKRRKRLIPAV
-15 FAVILLLMAAGTC
+15 FAVLLLLMAAGTC
-28 FFAWSVRQD
+28 LFAWEVRQD
-37 FESGIKSMIGEL
+37 YEEGLKSMIGRL
-49 YEEDPQSAEQM
+49 YEEDPESAEQM
-60 MNWLFE
+60 MGWLFE
-66 GERDASAGKGQEA
+66 GERGGAVEKGEEA
-79 LTAMGYTEKGTE
+79 LTALGYTDKGAE

-98 IYTFSVGMIC
+98 LYTFSAGMVC
-108 AEILAGAALLILFL
+108 VEILAGIALLILFVW
-122 RMERLREEREE
+122 MERLREEREE
-133 DLVRRIR
+133 ELVRRIR
-140 SGDMAPETG
+140 SGEMAPAARGRE
-149 GEGQPEESA
+149 QPEEPA
-158 DGGAQSGGAAQGE
+158 DGGSQSDGAV
-171 QQPGSPR
+171 QP
-178 YAPTQSEEPEQALE
+178 EEPEQALE

-242 ESTEGEARELARQS
+242 EGTEGEARELAQQS

-291 DLLEDCAASLENGTE
+291 DLLEDCAASLEDGTE
-306 RIRVTGD
+306 RILTMGD
-313 RDAEYYGDYE
+313 REAEYYGDYE

-335 CLEHDPG
+335 CLEHDAS
-342 GEKII
+342 GEKITA
-347 VSLTRSREGVKIVIR
+347 SLTQSREGIKIVIW
-362 DHGTGI
+362 DHGPGI
-368 SEKDLPY
+368 SEKDLPH

-386 GTLHVGIGLNLARLV
+386 GTSHVGIGLNLARLV
-401 VEQHFG
+401 IEQHFG
-407 SVTARNAEGGGA
+407 TVAARNAEGGGA

-424 LPAYSIMKIERI
+424 LPAYSIMKTERI

>member
-1 MKKYKRMRRLIPAA
+1 
-15 FAVILLLMAAGTC
+15 
-28 FFAWSVRQD
+28 
-37 FESGIKSMIGEL
+37 
-49 YEEDPQSAEQM
+49 
-60 MNWLFE
+60 
-66 GERDASAGKGQEA
+66 
-79 LTAMGYTEKGTE
+79 
-91 YLYEQSR
+91 
-98 IYTFSVGMIC
+98 
-108 AEILAGAALLILFL
+108 
-122 RMERLREEREE
+122 
-133 DLVRRIR
+133 
-140 SGDMAPETG
+140 MAPETG
-149 GEGQPEESA
+149 GEGQPEES
-158 DGGAQSGGAAQGE
+158 
-171 QQPGSPR
+171 
-178 YAPTQSEEPEQALE
+178 EQALE

-306 RIRVTGD
+306 RIRVAGD

-342 GEKII
+342 GEKIT

-386 GTLHVGIGLNLARLV
+386 GTPHVGIGLNLARLV

-424 LPAYSIMKIERI
+424 LPAYSIMKTERI

>member
-149 GEGQPEESA
+149 GEGQPEES
-158 DGGAQSGGAAQGE
+158 
-171 QQPGSPR
+171 
-178 YAPTQSEEPEQALE
+178 EQALE

-281 IWHREMFRMA
+281 IWYREMFRMA

-424 LPAYSIMKIERI
+424 LPAYSIMKTERI

>member
-1 MKKYKRMRRLIPAA
+1 MKNYKRRKRLIPAV
-15 FAVILLLMAAGTC
+15 FAVLLLLMAAGTC
-28 FFAWSVRQD
+28 LFAWGVRQD
-37 FESGIKSMIGEL
+37 YEEGLKSMIGRL
-49 YEEDPQSAEQM
+49 YEEDQESAEQM
-60 MNWLFE
+60 MGWLFE
-66 GERDASAGKGQEA
+66 GERGGAVEKGEEA
-79 LTAMGYTEKGTE
+79 LTALGYTDKGAE

-98 IYTFSVGMIC
+98 LYTFSAGMVC
-108 AEILAGAALLILFL
+108 VEILAGIALLILFVW
-122 RMERLREEREE
+122 MERLREEREE
-133 DLVRRIR
+133 ELVRRIR
-140 SGDMAPETG
+140 SGEMAPAASGRE
-149 GEGQPEESA
+149 QPEEPA
-158 DGGAQSGGAAQGE
+158 DGGSQSDGAV
-171 QQPGSPR
+171 QP
-178 YAPTQSEEPEQALE
+178 EEPEQALE

-242 ESTEGEARELARQS
+242 EGTEGEARELAQQS

-291 DLLEDCAASLENGTE
+291 DLLEDCAASLEDGTE
-306 RIRVTGD
+306 RILTMGD
-313 RDAEYYGDYE
+313 REAEYYGDYE

-335 CLEHDPG
+335 CLEHDAS
-342 GEKII
+342 GEKITA
-347 VSLTRSREGVKIVIR
+347 SLTQSREGIKIVIR
-362 DHGTGI
+362 DHGPGI
-368 SEKDLPY
+368 SEKDLPH

-386 GTLHVGIGLNLARLV
+386 GTSHVGIGLNLARLV
-401 VEQHFG
+401 IEQHFG
-407 SVTARNAEGGGA
+407 TVAARNAEGGGA

-424 LPAYSIMKIERI
+424 LPAYSIMKTERI

>member
-15 FAVILLLMAAGTC
+15 FAVILLLMAVGTC

-149 GEGQPEESA
+149 GEGQPEES
-158 DGGAQSGGAAQGE
+158 
-171 QQPGSPR
+171 
-178 YAPTQSEEPEQALE
+178 EQALE
-192 YEIAKL
+192 YEITKL

-281 IWHREMFRMA
+281 IWYREMFRMA

-424 LPAYSIMKIERI
+424 LPAYSIMKTERI

>member
-149 GEGQPEESA
+149 GEGQPEES
-158 DGGAQSGGAAQGE
+158 
-171 QQPGSPR
+171 
-178 YAPTQSEEPEQALE
+178 EQALE

-386 GTLHVGIGLNLARLV
+386 GTPHVGIGLNLARLV
-401 VEQHFG
+401 AEQHFG

-424 LPAYSIMKIERI
+424 LPAYSIMKTERI

>member
-1 MKKYKRMRRLIPAA
+1 MKNYKRRKRLVPAV
-15 FAVILLLMAAGTC
+15 FAVLLLLMAAGTC
-28 FFAWSVRQD
+28 LFAWEVRQD
-37 FESGIKSMIGEL
+37 YEEGLKSMIGRL
-49 YEEDPQSAEQM
+49 YEEDPESAEQM
-60 MNWLFE
+60 MGWLFE
-66 GERDASAGKGQEA
+66 GERGGAVEKGEEA
-79 LTAMGYTEKGTE
+79 LTALGYTDKGAE

-98 IYTFSVGMIC
+98 LYTFSAGMVC
-108 AEILAGAALLILFL
+108 VEILAGIALLILFVW
-122 RMERLREEREE
+122 MERLREEREE
-133 DLVRRIR
+133 ELVRRIR
-140 SGDMAPETG
+140 SGEMAPAASGRE
-149 GEGQPEESA
+149 QPEETA
-158 DGGAQSGGAAQGE
+158 DGGSQSDGAAQ
-171 QQPGSPR
+171 P
-178 YAPTQSEEPEQALE
+178 EEPEQALE

-242 ESTEGEARELARQS
+242 EGTEGEARELAQQS

-281 IWHREMFRMA
+281 IWHREMFRIA
-291 DLLEDCAASLENGTE
+291 DLLEDCAASLEDGTE
-306 RIRVTGD
+306 RILTMGD
-313 RDAEYYGDYE
+313 REAEYYGDYE

-335 CLEHDPG
+335 CLEHDAS
-342 GEKII
+342 GEKITA
-347 VSLTRSREGVKIVIR
+347 SLTQSREGIKIVIR
-362 DHGTGI
+362 DHGPGI
-368 SEKDLPY
+368 LEKDLPH

-386 GTLHVGIGLNLARLV
+386 GTSHVGIGLNLARLV
-401 VEQHFG
+401 IEQHFG
-407 SVTARNAEGGGA
+407 TVAARNAEGGGA

-424 LPAYSIMKIERI
+424 LPAYSIMKTERI

>member
-149 GEGQPEESA
+149 SEGQPEES
-158 DGGAQSGGAAQGE
+158 
-171 QQPGSPR
+171 
-178 YAPTQSEEPEQALE
+178 EQALE

-306 RIRVTGD
+306 RIRVAGD

-342 GEKII
+342 GEKIT

-375 IFDRF
+375 ISDRF

-386 GTLHVGIGLNLARLV
+386 GTSHVGIGLNLARLV

-407 SVTARNAEGGGA
+407 AVTARNAEGGGA

-424 LPAYSIMKIERI
+424 LPAYSIMKTERI